1 MLMPRS
7 FDRDEYRA
15 FPLKTAAMQQD
26 LQPLLAQLQSVQQ
39 QMQALVNQPPPPPPA
54 IVPGSPTP
62 PAPQPE
68 ISGRDL
74 QQAASFIDQA
84 ATLIRN
90 ALNKP
95 GL

>member
-1 MLMPRS
+1 
-7 FDRDEYRA
+7 
-15 FPLKTAAMQQD
+15 MQQD
-26 LQPLLAQLQSVQQ
+26 LQPLLTQLQSVQQ
-39 QMQALVNQPPPPPPA
+39 QMQALVNQPPPPPPP

-62 PAPQPE
+62 APPQPE
-68 ISGRDL
+68 ISSRDL